1 MMCWLRLMSNVRQCS
16 MQSKKCCVVVCAD
29 TKTLHRIKK
38 KPLLQ
43 SNEASIWG
51 IQMKECE
58 ITVDHDMV
66 GFWVT
71 IAIVLAILKLMTPLS
86 FSWWWVGLAI
96 SMPGMIVVGV
106 VVVMAVIVGSQ
117 WAFYNVRVKIESKIR
132 QTWNYRKY
140 RDKGVDTSNH

>member
-1 MMCWLRLMSNVRQCS
+1 
-16 MQSKKCCVVVCAD
+16 
-29 TKTLHRIKK
+29 
-38 KPLLQ
+38 
-43 SNEASIWG
+43 
-51 IQMKECE
+51 MKECE

-96 SMPGMIVVGV
+96 SMPFMIVVGV
-106 VVVMAVIVGSQ
+106 IVVMAVIVGSQ

-140 RDKGVDTSNH
+140 RDKGVDTSSH